1 MIILTNDQLYSFRD
15 GESIFLS
22 ILPWFLLSVFLI
34 RNLYMT
40 LLIPPWHAHF
50 YFFSQGSMSVTFCKW
65 GANYKLSHRYRTALT
80 SPFITKQKVWE
91 EYFSRDFDSTLYSFF
106 SNPWNNLYITK
117 RIILDIFLISG
128 PLVHLYHTI
137 RKWLVECTYDLCL
150 YFGKGSY
157 YTALP

>member
-1 MIILTNDQLYSFRD
+1 MIISTKDQLYSFRD

-34 RNLYMT
+34 RNFYMI

-65 GANYKLSHRYRTALT
+65 GANYKLSHRHRTALT

-106 SNPWNNLYITK
+106 SSITLGTTYILPK
-117 RIILDIFLISG
+117 IILDIFLISNEKI
-128 PLVHLYHTI
+128 V
-137 RKWLVECTYDLCL
+137 R
-150 YFGKGSY
+150 
-157 YTALP
+157 